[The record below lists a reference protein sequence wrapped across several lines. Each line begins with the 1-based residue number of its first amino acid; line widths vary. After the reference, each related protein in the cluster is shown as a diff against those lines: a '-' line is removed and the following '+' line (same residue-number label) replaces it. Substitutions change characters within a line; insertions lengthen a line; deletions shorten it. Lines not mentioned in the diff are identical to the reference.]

1 MQPHTLTGAE
11 KLTQVE
17 GWDSLSTME
26 FIAMACK
33 HFGLALSGNQV
44 VGCQTVDELLALLG
58 PMARAIVEAAGY
70 PSDPSQLTRM

>member
-1 MQPHTLTGAE
+1 MKPHTLTGAE

-26 FIAMACK
+26 FIAMASK

-58 PMARAIVEAAGY
+58 PSVTDRAA
-70 PSDPSQLTRM
+70 